1 MSESAWTR
9 ARAVLDAMQ
18 GTHADRAR
26 VLEDRARRLAAPLAE
41 AEHAP
46 EEALAVA
53 CGGRTVWIGMGW
65 VRRVHELRRV
75 TRLPGSSPFLL
86 GVARFHRRLL
96 PVFDVGA
103 LVGERACRLSP
114 LEARLVEI
122 GKGEGELVLAA
133 ESTAGTVVLDG
144 RIARV
149 GGQAGL
155 VAAVGPGGEVVID
168 CDELLAD
175 PRFGAG
181 AAPRSVT

>member
-1 MSESAWTR
+1 MWCLRKGTSSFPRGISHTSACTR
-9 ARAVLDAMQ
+9 EKREAASVFGRI
-18 GTHADRAR
+18 GTHSA
-26 VLEDRARRLAAPLAE
+26 EAAP
-41 AEHAP
+41 
-46 EEALAVA
+46 VTDR
-53 CGGRTVWIGMGW
+53 CG
-65 VRRVHELRRV
+65 
-75 TRLPGSSPFLL
+75 
-86 GVARFHRRLL
+86 FHRRLL

>member
-1 MSESAWTR
+1 MNDSAWTR
-9 ARAVLDAMQ
+9 ARAALDAMQ
-18 GTHADRAR
+18 ASGPDRAR
-26 VLEDRARRLAAPLAE
+26 VLEERARRLAAPLATTDSAQE
-41 AEHAP
+41 T
-46 EEALAVA
+46 ALALT

-75 TRLPGSSPFLL
+75 TRLPGSAPFLL

-114 LEARLVEI
+114 QEARLVEI
-122 GKGEGELVLAA
+122 GRGEGELVLAA

-155 VAAVGPGGEVVID
+155 MTAVGPGGEVVID
-168 CDELLAD
+168 GDELLAD

-181 AAPRSVT
+181 AARGA